1 MKKKF
6 AFLIWICIF
15 IFLSQEIKSS
25 KLNSKINTLNN
36 KELKKRKFV
45 KDSKNLSEKE
55 SNNIVNFLA
64 ENIDDRLLEK
74 NDNSFNLEITSD
86 IQTTINNNF
95 TAEGNVYVKKG
106 NFKLSAEKLEYNLKS
121 KDLLV
126 QGNIIFIIEDQFLKA
141 SEIRYDLKK
150 KKGIVLDAYGT
161 LNFETLGTIKINE
174 DISEDLN
181 LLNIDQQKIS
191 KVTLNKSSSIKF
203 ENIKLKEENKSTFQS
218 LGSQTIKLDL
228 NEMEKW
234 RFKAKKIE
242 IDDNVW
248 FSEELFLTND
258 PFNKPQL
265 LIKNKGFKTINEGQ
279 EIIIKTNWSSL
290 ILDDFITIP
299 SGPRRIKIDE
309 DNNFKWGISYDK
321 ESKDG
326 LYIIRNFDPLIYG
339 KNTKLN
345 LKKEFYLQRILTGKT
360 KSFSKKNESIF
371 APKVEQDLK
380 TLDYFGIE
388 ADLTSKFN
396 GLVFN
401 SNIELNS
408 LDFDK
413 FKKIISV
420 QSELSKKLN
429 KEKKRN
435 SERESELSLFGTY
448 REKVWNGTL
457 GQKEILSAYGIKF
470 EKNNNWITNDV
481 FKSSKIVLLFG
492 DYKST
497 ARLETTK
504 LIDRNRLN
512 LYLERNNTYPIW
524 KSNLKQNFINEK
536 DMNSPIVIPKGLNFV
551 TYSKLDFY
559 RYEDKNFQNIYTFK
573 GGPELTIGNFKKDFL
588 DYTRI
593 GILPKTVISKGNSPF
608 EFDQSTDNHG
618 IELNI
623 KQQFIGPLALKY
635 STEYNLDVNS
645 NKYKTFYNSIY
656 EISWNRRAYNLAGY
670 YNSETKTGGLTFK
683 INSFNFDGHGETFD

>member
-74 NDNSFNLEITSD
+74 NDNSFNLEILSD

-95 TAEGNVYVKKG
+95 SAEGNVYVKKG
-106 NFKLSAEKLEYNLKS
+106 NFNLSAEKLEYNLKS

-126 QGNIIFIIEDQFLKA
+126 QGNIIFIVEDQFLKA
-141 SEIRYDLKK
+141 SEIRYNLKK

-174 DISEDLN
+174 DISENLN
-181 LLNIDQQKIS
+181 LLNTDQQKIS

-228 NEMEKW
+228 NELEKW

-265 LIKNKGFKTINEGQ
+265 LIKNKGFKTTNEGQ

-326 LYIIRNFDPLIYG
+326 LFIIRNFDPLIYG
-339 KNTKLN
+339 KNTELN

-388 ADLTSKFN
+388 ADITSKFN

-429 KEKKRN
+429 KEKKIN
-435 SERESELSLFGTY
+435 SEKESELSLFGTY

-497 ARLETTK
+497 ARLDTAK

-683 INSFNFDGHGETFD
+683 INSFNFEGHGDRF

>member
-74 NDNSFNLEITSD
+74 NDNSFNLEILSD

-95 TAEGNVYVKKG
+95 SAEGNVYVKKG
-106 NFKLSAEKLEYNLKS
+106 NFNLSAEKLEYNLKS

-161 LNFETLGTIKINE
+161 LNFATLGKIKINE

-218 LGSQTIKLDL
+218 IGSQTIKLDL

-242 IDDNVW
+242 INDNVW

-420 QSELSKKLN
+420 QSKLSKKLN

-435 SERESELSLFGTY
+435 SEKESELSLFGTY

-481 FKSSKIVLLFG
+481 LKSSKIVLLFG

-683 INSFNFDGHGETFD
+683 INSFNFDGYGETFD

>member
-95 TAEGNVYVKKG
+95 SAEGNVYVKKG

-645 NKYKTFYNSIY
+645 NKYKTFYNSIF